1 MSFQLCL
8 NTSTIR
14 PQSLLDKIR
23 LTAEAGYDGV
33 ELWINDIYEYI
44 GRGGE
49 VRDVEKAI
57 ADHGLIV
64 PCMIALRG
72 WGEASKLEYPLMLD
86 EARRRMELAARLG
99 SPTIV
104 CTPPRESSSPVQQI
118 TDRYGDLLRLGR
130 EIGIHATFEYISF
143 FKSIASLEQA
153 WEVVQAVGEDD
164 ATLILD
170 AFHSWNTNSSPETL
184 RSIPAHRISH
194 YHIDD
199 ADPTIPAQQQTDPN
213 RVMLGEGPID
223 LAGEIRILKEIGYEG
238 TVSLELFNPSLW
250 EQDPADVLKVG
261 LERMRELLNGS

>member
-1 MSFQLCL
+1 
-8 NTSTIR
+8 
-14 PQSLLDKIR
+14 
-23 LTAEAGYDGV
+23 
-33 ELWINDIYEYI
+33 
-44 GRGGE
+44 
-49 VRDVEKAI
+49 
-57 ADHGLIV
+57 
-64 PCMIALRG
+64 
-72 WGEASKLEYPLMLD
+72 
-86 EARRRMELAARLG
+86 
-99 SPTIV
+99 
-104 CTPPRESSSPVQQI
+104 
-118 TDRYGDLLRLGR
+118 
-130 EIGIHATFEYISF
+130 
-143 FKSIASLEQA
+143 
-153 WEVVQAVGEDD
+153 VQAVGEDD